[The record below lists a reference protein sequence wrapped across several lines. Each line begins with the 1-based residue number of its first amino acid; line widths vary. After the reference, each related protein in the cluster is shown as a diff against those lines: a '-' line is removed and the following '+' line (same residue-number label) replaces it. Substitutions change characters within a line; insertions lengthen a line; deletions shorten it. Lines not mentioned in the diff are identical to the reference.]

1 MIFANGA
8 FFFLKCFQIKKIIK
22 KKNMINVTNE
32 NVDFSFSHSKASI
45 LSHKVL
51 MT

>member
-1 MIFANGA
+1 MEH
-8 FFFLKCFQIKKIIK
+8 FFFLNAFKLKNNF

-32 NVDFSFSHSKASI
+32 NVNFSFSHSKASI